1 MNVNGIGPTP
11 PQYTGPASIESES
24 SLVIINNSDD
34 DDKKN
39 ELTLLAYSVSISSQ
53 AYDIQNGASSLE
65 SSSHQGSEFNTY
77 NASGKL
83 VASASA
89 SFSGGAA
96 GASGSSGGSGT
107 SSGGGAGS
115 GATGAG

>member
-11 PQYTGPASIESES
+11 PYTGPASISTES

-34 DDKKN
+34 EEKKN
-39 ELTLLAYSVSISSQ
+39 ELTLLAYSVNISSQ
-53 AYDIQNGASSLE
+53 GYDAQNGAASIGE
-65 SSSHQGSEFNTY
+65 STNQSSEFSTY

-96 GASGSSGGSGT
+96 AGGSNGGAGT
-107 SSGGGAGS
+107 GGAGS
-115 GATGAG
+115 GGTGAG